1 MCRHIHGT
9 FNVTDRQDDS
19 NRSPT
24 ISPDRESMIKAKAMK
39 YVSALSFRRRKTG
52 SGRLAPGLDWEEEKK
67 GGVPTEGLAPASAV
81 PAGQPLPPVSANR
94 GARRLSSPPPSLAQ
108 APVGHCQSSDA

>member
-1 MCRHIHGT
+1 
-9 FNVTDRQDDS
+9 
-19 NRSPT
+19 
-24 ISPDRESMIKAKAMK
+24 MIKAKAKK
-39 YVSALSFRRRKTG
+39 YVSALSFRRQKTG
-52 SGRLAPGLDWEEEKK
+52 SGRLAPGTGSEEVKIV
-67 GGVPTEGLAPASAV
+67 GVPTEVLAPASAV